1 MSNQEPNQNQ
11 KSKDVA
17 TRDRNL
23 QMCLWLADMK
33 TAQEVSNLIK
43 ETYDIEYSRQQV
55 WQFSKGIRYGKIIK
69 FFRAKML
76 KDLCAI
82 PIANKAIRL
91 KYLQGIYKE
100 ALTES
105 LKSINQWGEVYELKL
120 GSAIEAIKAAREEIE
135 GNKVIFD
142 NSKHITTTYNLE
154 GKSAGDIIT
163 AINNR
168 LAKRVSV

>member
-1 MSNQEPNQNQ
+1 MEQTIVKV
-11 KSKDVA
+11 KSKDA
-17 TRDRNL
+17 TTRDRNL

-33 TAQEVSNLIK
+33 TAQEVSDLIK
-43 ETYDIEYSRQQV
+43 ETYGIEYSRQQV
-55 WQFSKGIRYGKIIK
+55 WQFSKAIKWGKIIK

-105 LKSINQWGEVYELKL
+105 LKSINQWGEIYELKL
-120 GSAIEAIKAAREEIE
+120 GAAIEAIKAAREEIE

-142 NSKHITTTYNLE
+142 NSKHITNTYNFE
-154 GKSAGDIIT
+154 GKDDRDVINT
-163 AINNR
+163 INNR
-168 LAKRVSV
+168 LAQRVQK